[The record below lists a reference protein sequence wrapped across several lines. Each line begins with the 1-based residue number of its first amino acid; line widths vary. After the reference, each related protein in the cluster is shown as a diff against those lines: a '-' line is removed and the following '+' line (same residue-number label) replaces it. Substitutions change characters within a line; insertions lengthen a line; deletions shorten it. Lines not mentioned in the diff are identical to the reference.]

1 MIEES
6 TGFDLLT
13 MGRLEGPGC
22 YCFVNNL
29 LRDLLARL
37 TRSYR
42 HVLIDCEAGLEHLSR
57 RTSGRPDRIVCVT
70 NRSRM
75 SAETIRRSL
84 SLFEE
89 LHERLPQQVDLVL
102 NGFEKDDPRAEET
115 VSAASTGPGASKVT
129 EASAA
134 ADAAGFA
141 ASAVSPGNDV
151 FTSIWTV
158 PLDQAVSAFDV
169 SGRSLLELDSSSPA
183 LKALSGWEEQV

>member
-29 LRDLLARL
+29 LRDLLGRL

-42 HVLIDCEAGLEHLSR
+42 HVLIDCEAVLEHLFR
-57 RTSGRPDRIVCVT
+57 RTSGRPDRLVCVT

-75 SAETIRRSL
+75 GAETIRRSL

-89 LHERLPQQVDLVL
+89 LHDRLPPQVELVL
-102 NGFEKDDPRAEET
+102 NGFEKDDPRAAET
-115 VSAASTGPGASKVT
+115 LSTALVGAGASKATAV
-129 EASAA
+129 SAD
-134 ADAAGFA
+134 DAVFI
-141 ASAVSPGNDV
+141 ASAVSPSNGV
-151 FTSIWTV
+151 FTHIWTV
-158 PLDQAVSAFDV
+158 PMDQAVSAFDA

-183 LKALSGWEEQV
+183 LEALSGWEEQV